1 MDITEQLFLLKD
13 EGYKEFHSRL
23 IPDISPEKIIGIR
36 VPVLRKLAKELVKS
50 GEAWE
55 FIKTLPHFYYEENNL
70 HAFIIEQIK
79 DYDVLI
85 KELDR
90 FLPFVDNWATCDS
103 LRPVIFSKNRERL
116 IADAQR
122 WMSSPCEYSVRFG
135 IEVMMLH
142 FLEDNFKKAYPERIA
157 AIKSDKYYINM
168 MLSWYFATALAKQWD
183 AVIPFIE
190 NGLLSDSVHNKTIQK
205 ATESYRITAEQK
217 KYLRTFRR

>member
-79 DYDVLI
+79 D
-85 KELDR
+85 
-90 FLPFVDNWATCDS
+90 
-103 LRPVIFSKNRERL
+103 
-116 IADAQR
+116 
-122 WMSSPCEYSVRFG
+122 
-135 IEVMMLH
+135 
-142 FLEDNFKKAYPERIA
+142 
-157 AIKSDKYYINM
+157 
-168 MLSWYFATALAKQWD
+168 
-183 AVIPFIE
+183 
-190 NGLLSDSVHNKTIQK
+190 
-205 ATESYRITAEQK
+205 
-217 KYLRTFRR
+217 